1 MFRIRQATPDDN
13 DALLR
18 LEAQSPQ
25 GSGISIVID
34 REDYFYR
41 SRINDDTKVMIGE
54 EDGRLVGIM
63 AYALKTLY
71 IDGEASRAAYFY
83 DLRGEATYRR
93 SMKRGLF
100 RLWRETLS
108 LIEEDGAAFIYGN
121 VKADNYESLNI
132 SSRVGAQIAGSF
144 DIHTLPALRG
154 RAKPLDPHLDR
165 LEAEI
170 DRISDAVGM
179 RTLRPVDFGAAY
191 RRGHELGYLHGI
203 YRLEKGDSSAQ
214 VSAWDL
220 SKIYRTRV
228 LHMPASLRALRIVL
242 NPLARCVPLP
252 SIPGL
257 DEQITYLQLFDPI
270 CRGPRGRN
278 MMRELLQQLRHNIHA
293 SGISII
299 TLFAYNAD
307 PLSRI
312 PRFFPE
318 QRLHYYTMIRPV
330 HRSDIPDE
338 PFYLDIRDI

>member
-1 MFRIRQATPDDN
+1 MFRIREATKDDN
-13 DALLR
+13 DALLH

-25 GSGISIVID
+25 GSGISLVID

-54 EDGRLVGIM
+54 EDDRLVGVM
-63 AYALKTLY
+63 AYAVKTLY

-93 SMKRGLF
+93 SMKRGLL
-100 RLWRETLS
+100 RLWHETLS
-108 LIEEDGAAFIYGN
+108 MIEEDGAAFIYGN

-132 SSRVGAQIAGSF
+132 CSRVGAQIAGSF

-154 RAKPLDPHLDR
+154 RVKPLDPHLDR
-165 LEAEI
+165 LDDEI
-170 DRISDAVGM
+170 ERISDAVGM

-203 YRLEKGDSSAQ
+203 YRIEERGSSAQ

-220 SKIYRTRV
+220 SKIYRGRV
-228 LHMPASLRALRIVL
+228 LHMPVSLRALGVVL
-242 NPLARCVPLP
+242 NPLATWLPLP
-252 SIPGL
+252 SIPKI
-257 DEQITYLQLFDPI
+257 DQQITYLQLFDPI
-270 CRGPRGRN
+270 CEGPRGRAL
-278 MMRELLQQLRHNIHA
+278 MRRLLQQLRYNMHA
-293 SGISII
+293 AGVPIV
-299 TLFAYNAD
+299 TLFVYKDDALAD
-307 PLSRI
+307 I

-318 QRLHYYTMIRPV
+318 EKLHYYTMIRPV
-330 HRSDIPDE
+330 HRSAVPDE